1 MSDRVDAYAAAIFEV
16 AKAEGSLDE
25 VADELFRF
33 SRLFESNDELRNA
46 LTDQALPAERRQAIV
61 EDLLGNRALPLTT
74 SLISF
79 IVAAGR
85 GRDLPKIVEQLVD
98 RAAAEREHVV
108 AEVRAAVE
116 LTPEQRDRLA
126 AALSRSLGKQ
136 VEVKVV
142 LDPSILGGIVAR
154 VGDTVI
160 DGSIRHR
167 LDQLKE
173 QL

>member
-1 MSDRVDAYAAAIFEV
+1 MTDRVDAYAAAIFEV
-16 AKAEGSLDE
+16 AKAEGNLDE

-33 SRLFESNDELRNA
+33 SRLFEGNDELRNA
-46 LTDQALPAERRQAIV
+46 LTDQALPPERRQAIV
-61 EDLLGNRALPLTT
+61 EDLLGDRALPLTT

-79 IVAAGR
+79 VVAAGR
-85 GRDLPKIVEQLVD
+85 ARDLPKIVEQLVE

-108 AEVRAAVE
+108 AEVRTAVE

-126 AALSRSLGKQ
+126 TALSHNLGKQ
-136 VEVKVV
+136 VEVKAVV
-142 LDPSILGGIVAR
+142 DPSVLGGVVAR

>member
-1 MSDRVDAYAAAIFEV
+1 VGDRVDAYAAAIYEV

-33 SRLFESNDELRNA
+33 SRVFESNDELHNA
-46 LTDQALPAERRQAIV
+46 LTDQALPPERRQAIV
-61 EDLLGNRALPLTT
+61 EDLLGPRALPLST

-85 GRDLPKIVEQLVD
+85 ARDLPAIVGQLVD
-98 RAAAEREHVV
+98 KAAAEREHVV
-108 AEVRAAVE
+108 AEVRSAVE
-116 LTPEQRDRLA
+116 LTPEQQDKLA
-126 AALSRSLGKQ
+126 SALSTNLGKQ

-142 LDPSILGGIVAR
+142 VDPSVLGGIVAR